1 MAQRSVERVLGRLVT
16 DEAFRR
22 AFAENPV
29 GTLAGYTDE
38 GAELNHCEVQALC
51 ALDRDLL
58 ARFAEAIDPR
68 LQKVD
73 LGGGGR

>member
-1 MAQRSVERVLGRLVT
+1 MTQSSVERVLGKLVT

-22 AFAENPV
+22 AFTENPL
-29 GTLAGYTDE
+29 GTLAGCTEE
-38 GAELNHCEVQALC
+38 GAELNHCEVEALC
-51 ALDRDLL
+51 ALDSDLL

-73 LGGGGR
+73 LGGGCG